1 MEIKKRV
8 LIFYDHFYPAY
19 KAGGPVQSLV
29 NLIRNLSAEF
39 DFYIV
44 CKPHEMGETT
54 VLSNIEINKWTS
66 WENKASVMY
75 WNYSFSKRNELK
87 KLIADVQPTIVFING
102 LYSFYFSILP
112 LWYAS
117 KNKGSKIILSARGM
131 LHPGALAQKATK
143 KKGFLFLLKFSGIQ
157 KKICWHA
164 TDEKEKEFIQNKIGT
179 QAEIIIAGNFA
190 NTLQPLPLL
199 NKESGQLIL
208 GTIALISPMKNHKAI
223 AEALLNCTVS
233 ITWHIY
239 GGIKDEEYWN
249 ECKVLIQKMPLN
261 VKVIYHGML
270 APTELQKALD
280 SIQVFIMP
288 SESENFG
295 HAIAEALS
303 AGKPVITTNTTPF
316 VQLTNEKA
324 GVVVAI
330 DQLADQLPAAIQ
342 KFVAMDSTEYE
353 QYSSNATKFIN
364 KFISVE
370 NLHQQYNTLFNV

>member
-1 MEIKKRV
+1 MTKKRILV
-8 LIFYDHFYPAY
+8 FYDHFYPAY

-29 NLIRNLSAEF
+29 NLIRNLHTEF

-44 CKPHEMGETT
+44 CKPHEMGETAFLT
-54 VLSNIEINKWTS
+54 NIEINKWTS

-75 WNYSFSKRNELK
+75 WNYSFSKRSELK
-87 KLIADVQPTIVFING
+87 KLIKDVQPTIVFING

-112 LWYAS
+112 LWYAYN
-117 KNKGSKIILSARGM
+117 NKGSKIILSARGM

-164 TDEKEKEFIQNKIGT
+164 TDEKEKEFIQSKIGA
-179 QAEIIIAGNFA
+179 QAEILIAGNFA

-199 NKESGQLIL
+199 NKEPGLLIL

-223 AEALLNCTVS
+223 AEALLKNISS

-239 GGIKDEEYWN
+239 GGVKDEEYWN

-316 VQLTNEKA
+316 VHLTNEKA

-330 DQLADQLPAAIQ
+330 DQLAEQLPAAIQ
-342 KFVAMDSTEYE
+342 KFVAMDNTEYE
-353 QYSSNATKFIN
+353 QYSSNATKFII